1 MHGFFTAAES
11 LGSMD

>member
-1 MHGFFTAAES
+1 MHGIFTAAES